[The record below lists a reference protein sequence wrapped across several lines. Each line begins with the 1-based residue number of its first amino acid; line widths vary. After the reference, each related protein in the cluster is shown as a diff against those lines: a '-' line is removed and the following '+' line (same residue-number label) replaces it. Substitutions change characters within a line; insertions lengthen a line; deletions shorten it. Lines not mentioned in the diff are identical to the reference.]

1 MDPSG
6 THISDEFSGA
16 MGCGSLLPI
25 PTGRTLWLL
34 ALGIPVA
41 LIGEWRWAL
50 VFDMGVLIICLADY
64 VMTFRDGDIRP
75 RRRFT
80 GRFSQGTLQTVK
92 ISLRNTGSKAKQV
105 QVRDQTPLTWAA
117 APVLK
122 GTVPGK
128 SHETLTYE
136 VVPPARGMAT
146 FGDIFLR
153 TTGPLGLL
161 LRSFRVTAAVEIK
174 VYPSLASLQYQD
186 LATYRRISRRWGI
199 RTASWLGEGREF
211 ESLREYI
218 EGDDPR
224 KIHWKASARQDRPIV
239 QEYQPEKNQIVMVL
253 LDTGRLMGAQT
264 RGKSKLDHA
273 MEATVQLSHAALSG
287 GDQVGVLAFAD
298 RVISF
303 VPPDRTPAQL
313 QMIMEHTIAL
323 APVMVESQY
332 EQAFLWLRSRVR
344 RRSLVVVFTDILD
357 DVGSEDLLDA
367 VALLRPTH
375 LPLCVAIGES
385 EWEEVLNSPP
395 VQVQDV
401 YERAVM
407 QECSR
412 QRKKALMGLVQKGAL
427 AMDLPPTR
435 LSVGTLQHYLEV
447 KRKGLL

>member
-1 MDPSG
+1 MDRSRTYIP
-6 THISDEFSGA
+6 DELSGA
-16 MGCGSLLPI
+16 AEHKSIIPT

-34 ALGIPVA
+34 ALGIPIA
-41 LIGEWRWAL
+41 LFGEWRWAL
-50 VFDMGVLIICLADY
+50 VFDMGILAVCLGDY
-64 VMTFRDGDIRP
+64 AITLRDGGIHP
-75 RRRFT
+75 RRSIP
-80 GRFSQGTLQTVK
+80 GRLSQGTRQAVE
-92 ISLRNTGSKAKQV
+92 IALRNTGNKAKRV
-105 QVRDQTPLTWAA
+105 QVRDHAPLTWAP

-122 GTVPGK
+122 GLVQGK
-128 SHETLTYE
+128 SDEALTYE
-136 VVPPARGMAT
+136 VVPPARGKVA

-153 TTGPLGLL
+153 ITGPLGLL
-161 LRSFRVTAAVEIK
+161 SRSLRVAAAEQIK
-174 VYPSLASLQYQD
+174 VYPSLAPLRYQD
-186 LATYRRISRRWGI
+186 LATYRRISRRWGT
-199 RTASWLGEGREF
+199 RTAGWRGEGREF
-211 ESLREYI
+211 ESLREYM

-253 LDTGRLMGAQT
+253 LDTGRLMGAHT
-264 RGKSKLDHA
+264 KGKSKLDHA

-303 VPPDRTPAQL
+303 VPPNRTPEQL
-313 QMIMEHTIAL
+313 QMIMEHTIGL
-323 APVMVESQY
+323 EPVMVEPQY

-357 DVGSEDLLDA
+357 DVGSENLLDA

-385 EWEEVLNSPP
+385 EWEESLNTPP

-401 YERAVM
+401 YEKSVM
-407 QECSR
+407 QECFR
-412 QRKKALMGLVQKGAL
+412 QRRKALMGLVQKGAL

-435 LSVGTLQHYLEV
+435 LSAGTLRHYLEV